1 MLFRSDFGNFKLKG
15 KTFVTENLVD
25 VQISLD
31 TDIGS
36 TISDLELSNISNI
49 DEASYKGYIEIIDF
63 ELAGFVKDSLMGQI
77 SVEAEIE
84 GKGFI
89 FDNLD
94 TSVKGVV
101 SKFEYNDYTFNNIS
115 LNGVVKNKHFNGE
128 LEVNDDDI
136 KLNFNGLADLSS
148 DVYKFDFKTNIDYF
162 NLNKLN
168 LIKRDSISILKG
180 DIEINFRGNS
190 PDNLTG
196 AINFRNS
203 LYTNQK
209 DNYFFK
215 DFAVTSTFEDSIR
228 TITINSSEIIEGKIL
243 GNFKFKELGKLVQNS
258 VGSIYTHY
266 EPFNVTPFQKL
277 DFRFEIYNKIVEV
290 FYPEITLS
298 ANTLIQGKID
308 SDKNLFKLNVK
319 SPRIV
324 AYSSVIDT
332 FNLQI
337 DNKNP
342 LFNTQLIIDRIRSD
356 VYNVSDLHLVN
367 KTLNDTLYFGTE
379 FKGGKSNSE
388 RYNLSFYHTFNEE
401 NKSVIGIQKSSIL
414 FKDNEWLVNPEDNN
428 KNQLVI
434 DGETKNYWFNSF
446 LITSNK
452 QSITFSGAIN
462 DTISKDL
469 VFDFKNVNLADITP
483 EIDSLNLEGLING
496 ELNYIQLE
504 NQIKPTANITV
515 SDFRINDSEQGNLN
529 VNIEGKNSLKNYAID
544 ISMNRPNSTSFSA
557 VGNVNLTSKSPLLD
571 VIIDFNKF
579 KLDAFS
585 PLGEDVFDKIRGYA
599 YGTVQLKGFLD
610 NPVMEGEL
618 FLDGAGMNFPYLN
631 VNYDFVGTSVIS
643 LKDQTFIFE
652 DVTLRD
658 KVKKTNAKLLGTLS
672 HHHFKTWNLD
682 LKVESKNLLVLNT
695 KEDEMSLY
703 YGTAYFGGLAT
714 IKGPTDKLVIDITG
728 KTNKGTYFV
737 MPLSDVK
744 TAETSELIHFINKN
758 EVLEKEEVRRAFISE
773 KLKGLAINFNLDV
786 TKEATFEMVV
796 DKNSGSNLRG
806 KGTGN
811 LQIALDTKD
820 KFEMYGDFVVD
831 KGTYDFKYGGIIN
844 KPFTVRKGGSISWN
858 GDPLTAEMNIEAIHR
873 VSANPKTLLE
883 NISSNRKIPIDLVTR
898 FSGELFDSDIEFDI
912 EIPNSS
918 STVASELEFK
928 IDKDKTTQ
936 FISLLV
942 TGSFYNEGDLGTNS
956 NSALYGTGADLLTN
970 AFDNFFNDA
979 DSNFKVTPV
988 YTVGD
993 RNTIDNVDSYD
1004 QLALALDYQINERII
1019 INGKVGM
1026 PIGAE
1031 EKASVIGEVT
1041 VEFLMNESGTLR
1053 SKVFNRQNDIQYSEE
1068 EEGYTQGI
1076 GLSYQIDFES
1086 GSELLEKLSL
1096 KKKKKTDSIPNNKV
1110 IDTVQKQKL
1119 INFINKKDSKNE

>member
-1 MLFRSDFGNFKLKG
+1 MSFLNTSLETATSSLFANIVFNYNRENLSDFNNKVDINATVEQADISLIDLQKFYEEIGSKGAIHFTTNLSGQLNNLDLKELKLTSDKKGVIDGDINLKNSFNTENGFSLEADFNNLTSSYENLKMLLPNLLGKTLPIEFKDFGNFKLKG

-401 NKSVIGIQKSSIL
+401 NKSVIGNQKSSIL

-631 VNYDFVGTSVIS
+631 VNYDFVGTSVI
-643 LKDQTFIFE
+643 
-652 DVTLRD
+652 
-658 KVKKTNAKLLGTLS
+658 
-672 HHHFKTWNLD
+672 
-682 LKVESKNLLVLNT
+682 
-695 KEDEMSLY
+695 
-703 YGTAYFGGLAT
+703 
-714 IKGPTDKLVIDITG
+714 
-728 KTNKGTYFV
+728 
-737 MPLSDVK
+737 
-744 TAETSELIHFINKN
+744 
-758 EVLEKEEVRRAFISE
+758 
-773 KLKGLAINFNLDV
+773 
-786 TKEATFEMVV
+786 
-796 DKNSGSNLRG
+796 
-806 KGTGN
+806 
-811 LQIALDTKD
+811 
-820 KFEMYGDFVVD
+820 
-831 KGTYDFKYGGIIN
+831 
-844 KPFTVRKGGSISWN
+844 
-858 GDPLTAEMNIEAIHR
+858 
-873 VSANPKTLLE
+873 
-883 NISSNRKIPIDLVTR
+883 
-898 FSGELFDSDIEFDI
+898 
-912 EIPNSS
+912 
-918 STVASELEFK
+918 
-928 IDKDKTTQ
+928 
-936 FISLLV
+936 
-942 TGSFYNEGDLGTNS
+942 
-956 NSALYGTGADLLTN
+956 
-970 AFDNFFNDA
+970 
-979 DSNFKVTPV
+979 
-988 YTVGD
+988 
-993 RNTIDNVDSYD
+993 
-1004 QLALALDYQINERII
+1004 
-1019 INGKVGM
+1019 
-1026 PIGAE
+1026 
-1031 EKASVIGEVT
+1031 
-1041 VEFLMNESGTLR
+1041 
-1053 SKVFNRQNDIQYSEE
+1053 
-1068 EEGYTQGI
+1068 
-1076 GLSYQIDFES
+1076 
-1086 GSELLEKLSL
+1086 
-1096 KKKKKTDSIPNNKV
+1096 
-1110 IDTVQKQKL
+1110 
-1119 INFINKKDSKNE
+1119 